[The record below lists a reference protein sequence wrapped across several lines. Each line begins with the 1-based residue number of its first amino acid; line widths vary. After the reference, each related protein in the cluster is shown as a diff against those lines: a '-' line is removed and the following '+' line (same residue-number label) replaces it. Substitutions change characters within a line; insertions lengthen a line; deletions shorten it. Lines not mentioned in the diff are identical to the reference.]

1 MEEFTLRK
9 TKIICTLGPA
19 VDDPEVL
26 ERLFLKGMD
35 AARLNFS
42 HGDHE
47 EQRKRVINF
56 KKIRE
61 KLGLPIPLLLDTKGP
76 EIRIGRFKTGEATLM
91 EGNAFVLT
99 QEDILGDDT
108 RVSISYKELYKDV
121 SKGSRILIN
130 DGLIELEVEQ
140 IINQDIHCIIRNGGI
155 IGDRKGIN
163 VPDTEVNLPSLT
175 EKDIEDII
183 FGIENGFDFI
193 AASFVRKAQD
203 VLEIKKVLE
212 KNGGQGIMVI
222 AKIENR
228 QGVENIDEILKVSDG
243 IMVARGDLGVEIPV
257 EEVPVVQK
265 MLIDKCYRNG
275 KPVITATQMLD
286 SMIRNPRP
294 TRAEASDVANAIYD
308 GTSVIMLS
316 GETAAGRYPLESMDT
331 MDRIAGKAEKAIDY
345 WKEFLAMKYDFDI
358 SVTNAISHATC
369 TTAMDLNAAAIVTV
383 TQSGRTARMISRFRP
398 ACPIIAATTSPMV
411 QRQLNM
417 SWGVIPFLVKEAE
430 STDEMF
436 DMGVE
441 KALESG
447 YARNGDIVVITAGVP
462 VGISGTTNILKVQ
475 TVGNVLVRGNGTG
488 TGIFTG
494 ELCVVRTPK
503 EAEEI
508 FTDGN
513 ILVAPFT
520 SNEMLPILKRASA
533 VVVEESGSNVHAAIV
548 GMTLELP
555 VVTGAE
561 NATKILK
568 KGTVVT
574 VDSNRGIVYYGS
586 HRKTE

>member
-345 WKEFLAMKYDFDI
+345 WKQFLAMKYDFDI

>member
-1 MEEFTLRK
+1 
-9 TKIICTLGPA
+9 
-19 VDDPEVL
+19 
-26 ERLFLKGMD
+26 
-35 AARLNFS
+35 
-42 HGDHE
+42 
-47 EQRKRVINF
+47 
-56 KKIRE
+56 
-61 KLGLPIPLLLDTKGP
+61 
-76 EIRIGRFKTGEATLM
+76 
-91 EGNAFVLT
+91 
-99 QEDILGDDT
+99 
-108 RVSISYKELYKDV
+108 
-121 SKGSRILIN
+121 
-130 DGLIELEVEQ
+130 VEQ

-345 WKEFLAMKYDFDI
+345 WKQFLAMKYDFDI